1 MLAFDLVLCNL
12 RELHLRKQLD
22 FLRMKKTICDFP
34 KLCLEFHP
42 TKNGDADPRDISF
55 GSKKK
60 VWWRCLKNPKHDY
73 PAPVGDRTRKHRPSG
88 CPFCAGK
95 KVLPEDSL
103 ARRFPEIAL
112 EWHPRLN
119 SAGPE
124 TFAPFS
130 HKKVWWTCPESKLHD
145 YDAIIADRTGKK
157 KVGCPYCTGVR
168 VALDTS
174 LEYKFPNIAVEWH
187 PKKNGAL
194 KPSEITARS
203 NKVVWWVCE
212 KGHSY
217 QMSPDT
223 RIGHDRGCNQC
234 SKFGSSQETRIY
246 CELKRCF
253 PDTKFRQQIYGVEID
268 ILIPSLKIGIEYD
281 GAFYHQDRQSNDLKK
296 NSVVGN
302 EGLTLIRVR
311 EKPLT
316 KVTDL
321 DVISRQRAISKAD
334 MNDLIS
340 SICKVAPET
349 APIAV
354 SYLSQR
360 QFANEDDY
368 KRYLS
373 YFPSPFPENSLA
385 ETHPDIAAQWDT
397 EKNGVL
403 SPYNF
408 THGSKYRAFW
418 LCQNGHSHR
427 ATINTKV
434 THFGSGTKGCKYCS
448 GRARVLK
455 NSLLATH
462 PDVAKDWDVSR
473 NGSLTPRDL
482 GKGSEKL
489 VWWKCHKHPDQCWEQ
504 RVKLRVRNWEALRRE
519 GRRRRSFSRGRSC
532 PICVSAQ

>member
-1 MLAFDLVLCNL
+1 MQKTVEDIP
-12 RELHLRKQLD
+12 QLSG
-22 FLRMKKTICDFP
+22 
-34 KLCLEFHP
+34 EFHP
-42 TKNGDADPRDISF
+42 IKNGSSVPQDYSY

-60 VWWRCLKNPKHDY
+60 VWWQCPQNQRHEYEAQVC
-73 PAPVGDRTRKHRPSG
+73 DRTKKRRPSG

-103 ARRFPEIAL
+103 AGRFPEIAL
-112 EWHPRLN
+112 EWHPQLN
-119 SAGPE
+119 SEGAE

-157 KVGCPYCTGVR
+157 KVGCPYCSGVR
-168 VALDTS
+168 TALDTS
-174 LEYKFPNIAVEWH
+174 LEYKFPNIAGEWH

-194 KPSEITARS
+194 KPSEITSRS
-203 NKVVWWVCE
+203 NKMVWWVCE

-217 QMSPDT
+217 QMSPDA
-223 RIGHDRGCNQC
+223 RVGSDRGCNQC

-246 CELKRCF
+246 CELKQYFR
-253 PDTKFRQQIYGVEID
+253 DAKFRHQLSGVEID
-268 ILIPSLKIGIEYD
+268 IFIPSLKIGVEYD
-281 GAFYHQDRQSNDLKK
+281 GAFYHQDREANDIEK
-296 NSVVGN
+296 NAVVRN
-302 EGLTLIRVR
+302 EGLTVIRVR

-316 KVTDL
+316 KLTDL

-334 MNDLIS
+334 MNDLLS
-340 SICKVAPET
+340 SISKVAPEI
-349 APIAV
+349 APIAS

-360 QFANEDDY
+360 EFANEDEY
-368 KRYLS
+368 QIYLS

-397 EKNGVL
+397 EKNGAL

-427 ATINTKV
+427 LTINAKATL
-434 THFGSGTKGCKYCS
+434 FGSGTKGCKYCS
-448 GRARVLK
+448 GRTRTPE
-455 NSLLATH
+455 NCLLTTH
-462 PDVAKDWDVSR
+462 PDVAKDWDDSR
-473 NGSLTPRDL
+473 NGRLTPRDV

-489 VWWKCHKHPDQCWEQ
+489 VWWKCHNHPDQRWEQ
-504 RVKLRVRNWEALRRE
+504 RVKLRVRGWEALRRE
-519 GRRRRSFSRGRSC
+519 GKRRRSTSRGRSC